1 MAQVEE
7 KRKKKQLDEEKR
19 KWEEQEEEQR
29 LAREKELMQKQFE
42 EDMLK
47 QKQKEVVFCI
57 LFSADKWKFFTDLSV
72 YTKLRCYESRG
83 KTMF

>member
-7 KRKKKQLDEEKR
+7 KRKKKQLEEEQR

-29 LAREKELMQKQFE
+29 LARERELMQKQFE

-47 QKQKEVVFCI
+47 QKQKEVGFCI
-57 LFSADKWKFFTDLSV
+57 LFSANKWKLFTDLSV
-72 YTKLRCYESRG
+72 LSKIRYCE
-83 KTMF
+83 

>member
-7 KRKKKQLDEEKR
+7 KRKKKQLEEEKR
-19 KWEEQEEEQR
+19 KWEEHEEEQR
-29 LAREKELMQKQFE
+29 LAREKELIQKQFE

-57 LFSADKWKFFTDLSV
+57 LLNADKWTFFTDLSV
-72 YTKLRCYESRG
+72 CTKLRSYE
-83 KTMF
+83 